1 MLAFNLFATEGG
13 LFDINATLPLMAI
26 QVVVL
31 TYLLN
36 SLFFKPVGKVVEKRE
51 EYVKNN
57 ITAAKNKLA
66 EVEKLE
72 ADLLN
77 QLQKA
82 RSEAVKIVNE
92 AEQDSE
98 KLYQEAID
106 LANNEANASKE
117 KARLEIENQTSSARK
132 QLLQQA
138 DDLSELIVNRL
149 IPVSYTHLTLPTTR

>member
-1 MLAFNLFATEGG
+1 MLAFSIFATEGG

-26 QVVVL
+26 QIVVL

-51 EYVKNN
+51 EYVKDN
-57 ITAAKNKLA
+57 ISKAKIRLE

-72 ADLLN
+72 ADLSN

-82 RSEAVKIVNE
+82 RSEALKIVNE
-92 AEQDSE
+92 AEKDSE
-98 KLYQEAID
+98 KLYQEAIE

-132 QLLQQA
+132 QLSQEA
-138 DDLSELIVNRL
+138 DALSELIVNRL
-149 IPVSYTHLTLPTTR
+149 IQRQ

>member
-92 AEQDSE
+92 AEQDSD

-132 QLLQQA
+132 QLSQQA

-149 IPVSYTHLTLPTTR
+149 IQQK

>member
-1 MLAFNLFATEGG
+1 MLVFNLFATEGG

-57 ITAAKNKLA
+57 ISEAKKKLN
-66 EVEKLE
+66 EVERLE

-77 QLQKA
+77 QLQQA
-82 RSEAVKIVNE
+82 RSEAAKIVNE
-92 AEQDSE
+92 AEKDSD
-98 KLYQEAID
+98 KLYQEAIE

-132 QLLQQA
+132 QLSQQA

-149 IPVSYTHLTLPTTR
+149 IQQK

>member
-1 MLAFNLFATEGG
+1 MLALNLFATEGG

-98 KLYQEAID
+98 KLYREAID

-132 QLLQQA
+132 QLSQQA

-149 IPVSYTHLTLPTTR
+149 IQQK

>member
-1 MLAFNLFATEGG
+1 MLAFSIFATEGG

-51 EYVKNN
+51 EFVRGN
-57 ITAAKNKLA
+57 IAEAKIKLV

-72 ADLLN
+72 ADLQN
-77 QLQKA
+77 QLLKA
-82 RSEAVKIVNE
+82 RSEAAKIVNE
-92 AEQDSE
+92 AEKDSD
-98 KLYQEAID
+98 KLYQEALD

-117 KARLEIENQTSSARK
+117 KARIEIENQTSSAREQLSK
-132 QLLQQA
+132 QA
-138 DDLSELIVNRL
+138 EDLSELIVNRL
-149 IPVSYTHLTLPTTR
+149 IQQK

>member
-1 MLAFNLFATEGG
+1 MLAPNLFATEGG

-98 KLYQEAID
+98 KLYREAID

-132 QLLQQA
+132 QLSQQA

-149 IPVSYTHLTLPTTR
+149 IQQK

>member
-1 MLAFNLFATEGG
+1 MLFFNLFAAEGG

-57 ITAAKNKLA
+57 ITEAKNKLA

-82 RSEAVKIVNE
+82 RSEAAKIVNE

-117 KARLEIENQTSSARK
+117 KARLEIENQTSSARE
-132 QLLQQA
+132 QLSQQA

-149 IPVSYTHLTLPTTR
+149 IQQK

>member
-1 MLAFNLFATEGG
+1 MLSFNLFATEGG

-57 ITAAKNKLA
+57 ITEAKNKLA

-132 QLLQQA
+132 QLTQQA
-138 DDLSELIVNRL
+138 EDLSELIVNRL
-149 IPVSYTHLTLPTTR
+149 IQQK

>member
-57 ITAAKNKLA
+57 ITEAKNKLA

-132 QLLQQA
+132 QLSQQA

-149 IPVSYTHLTLPTTR
+149 IQQK

>member
-1 MLAFNLFATEGG
+1 MLASIILATEGG

-26 QVVVL
+26 QVVIL

-51 EYVKNN
+51 NYVTTS
-57 ITAAKNKLA
+57 ITEAKSKLA

-82 RSEAVKIVNE
+82 RSEAAKIVNE
-92 AEQDSE
+92 AEKDSD
-98 KLYQEAID
+98 KLFQEALE
-106 LANNEANASKE
+106 LATNEANASKE
-117 KARLEIENQTSSARK
+117 KARLEIENQTSSARE
-132 QLLQQA
+132 QLTKQA

-149 IPVSYTHLTLPTTR
+149 IQQQ

>member
-1 MLAFNLFATEGG
+1 MLALHILATEGG

-36 SLFFKPVGKVVEKRE
+36 SLFFKPVGKVVENRE
-51 EYVKNN
+51 RYVGNSIN
-57 ITAAKNKLA
+57 EAKNKLA

-82 RSEAVKIVNE
+82 RSDAAKVVGD
-92 AEQDSE
+92 AEKDSE

-117 KARLEIENQTSSARK
+117 KARIEIENQTSSARE
-132 QLLQQA
+132 QLALQAQ
-138 DDLSELIVNRL
+138 DLSELIVNRL
-149 IPVSYTHLTLPTTR
+149 IQQK

>member
-82 RSEAVKIVNE
+82 RSEAVKIVDE

-98 KLYQEAID
+98 KLYREAID

-132 QLLQQA
+132 QLSQQA

-149 IPVSYTHLTLPTTR
+149 IQQK

>member
-1 MLAFNLFATEGG
+1 MLALNLFATEGG

-106 LANNEANASKE
+106 LATNEANASKE

-132 QLLQQA
+132 QLSQQA

-149 IPVSYTHLTLPTTR
+149 IQQK